1 MNWCKGVE
9 ELAGKPEAVEQ
20 EDCVDE
26 DSASEANGGRPADTS
41 GRPAGD
47 GDGPAGD
54 GISGGGLQEVLAK
67 AEIPP
72 DHSPRVE
79 GLGLLSMTPERLG
92 ARRLADAMRQIID
105 LLVSTTASA
114 EELDRAARV
123 AESFVEELRA
133 LPAGLTYLGFAE
145 AANSGGEVEGVR
157 AGDQDWFGFFDHSP
171 FIGLANPLSPPMV
184 LEYGENEVRG
194 TVTFGAAY
202 EGPPGCVHGGYIAGV
217 FDELLGSAQSL
228 SGSAGMTAHLGVD
241 YRSPTPLHV
250 ELELLG
256 RFERRE
262 GRKIFTTGEIRA
274 GGHVTAEAQGL
285 FIQMDPER
293 FKSLV
298 AERDG
303 TD

>member
-1 MNWCKGVE
+1 MNEESAAENEGSAQVE
-9 ELAGKPEAVEQ
+9 T
-20 EDCVDE
+20 
-26 DSASEANGGRPADTS
+26 GGSPAADTGD
-41 GRPAGD
+41 GRAGAT

-54 GISGGGLQEVLAK
+54 GRGGLGAVLAK

-79 GLGLLSMTPERLG
+79 GLGLLAMTPERLG

-105 LLVSTTASA
+105 LLVSTTAGA

-293 FKSLV
+293 FKSLL

>member
-1 MNWCKGVE
+1 MNEESAAENEGSAQVE
-9 ELAGKPEAVEQ
+9 T
-20 EDCVDE
+20 
-26 DSASEANGGRPADTS
+26 GGSPAADTGD
-41 GRPAGD
+41 GRAGAT

-54 GISGGGLQEVLAK
+54 GISGGGLGAVLAK

-79 GLGLLSMTPERLG
+79 GLGLLAMTPERLG

-105 LLVSTTASA
+105 LLVSTTAGA

-293 FKSLV
+293 FKSLL